1 MALFVREVKGVGC
14 LVVSPHGVEYKV
26 SIRLE
31 FWCTNNQAEY
41 EALLSG
47 LEILLEVGADQ
58 ADIFGDSQLVV
69 QQMKGE
75 M

>member
-1 MALFVREVKGVGC
+1 MWKMFFDGSVCAQGQGVGC

-26 SIRLE
+26 SIRLV

-47 LEILLEVGADQ
+47 LEILLEVGAD
-58 ADIFGDSQLVV
+58 
-69 QQMKGE
+69 
-75 M
+75 